1 MLMSFFQIFIYVVC
15 AVVAKE
21 DTLCGNFD
29 GTFKKTT
36 EPQTLTL
43 YTDFVPSNIT
53 IGGLNIHLREND
65 CASENRTYACRL
77 IQVHESG
84 FWRFEVDDIVTANVD
99 SVEITAYSSHVPPIS
114 VQALPLTD
122 RKEDKI
128 FAQSSAPFVL
138 CPKPQQKDVVV
149 DFAFPTSILD
159 RSVKVSFYMDGR
171 IQYEI
176 GQNSVRTNENAV
188 HDGTGVMLRVSFY
201 VTRFQAPNKRYR
213 TVSAVVDQGST
224 TTKILTKIVDFGST
238 VWDPICDTYDGTFS
252 FSENLT
258 NIKAYLPFKP
268 QKIVI
273 GHNYTFAN
281 NVCESDNEVLQCK
294 LTRVSGPKIFKFEIL
309 GVSKRDIETIH
320 FSTSDAK
327 GPNIY
332 ILYRKMLTN
341 LPQFMFSPEFSQPF
355 GLRVLDGNTV
365 LCDARYAGNPKCHT
379 KVRQGRTTV
388 RERLYKTPTTE
399 RFVFLTCELEVGNQ
413 RGYMTH
419 LIDFGRKDAFEIGKE
434 DIDETWSHLGFIYN
448 GTYQPN
454 SSADHF
460 YAFMDFRPKY
470 FRWFYRMDGENCI
483 TSIHSFAC
491 KIRKV
496 VGSSF
501 WRVEIRSTDAL
512 TANELSF
519 QDEKYYPT
527 RQYVMHSTPFSETA
541 KGGFILNLSQPFVHS
556 AVSRST
562 VSIKCAFRRE
572 NDSQRIRFKVYSD
585 YRTLCGIGHLDL
597 PPCKNVVFDTKMG
610 ETSMRSVM
618 DCSLASPRKW
628 RIFTIWLILGQQC
641 SCFNFVWRRTSK

>member
-1 MLMSFFQIFIYVVC
+1 MPDNHIRIPF
-15 AVVAKE
+15 
-21 DTLCGNFD
+21 
-29 GTFKKTT
+29 
-36 EPQTLTL
+36 
-43 YTDFVPSNIT
+43 
-53 IGGLNIHLREND
+53 GL
-65 CASENRTYACRL
+65 
-77 IQVHESG
+77 
-84 FWRFEVDDIVTANVD
+84 
-99 SVEITAYSSHVPPIS
+99 
-114 VQALPLTD
+114 
-122 RKEDKI
+122 
-128 FAQSSAPFVL
+128 
-138 CPKPQQKDVVV
+138 
-149 DFAFPTSILD
+149 
-159 RSVKVSFYMDGR
+159 
-171 IQYEI
+171 
-176 GQNSVRTNENAV
+176 
-188 HDGTGVMLRVSFY
+188 
-201 VTRFQAPNKRYR
+201 
-213 TVSAVVDQGST
+213 
-224 TTKILTKIVDFGST
+224 
-238 VWDPICDTYDGTFS
+238 
-252 FSENLT
+252 
-258 NIKAYLPFKP
+258 
-268 QKIVI
+268 
-273 GHNYTFAN
+273 
-281 NVCESDNEVLQCK
+281 
-294 LTRVSGPKIFKFEIL
+294 VSGSKIFKFEIL
-309 GVSKRDIETIH
+309 GVNKRDIETIH

-327 GPNIY
+327 GPKIY

-355 GLRVLDGNTV
+355 VHCPSPSSYHADITCSTFHNKLEGLRVLDGNTV
-365 LCDARYAGNPKCHT
+365 LCDAKYAGNPKCHT

-388 RERLYKTPTTE
+388 RERVYKTPTTE

-448 GTYQPN
+448 GTYQRN

-470 FRWFYRMDGENCI
+470 FRGFYRMDGENCI
-483 TSIHSFAC
+483 TSIHSFVC

-610 ETSMRSVM
+610 TVTVTVNVYRGDVNEERYGLFTCHSVVVSTSFGGEQEPPVANKR
-618 DCSLASPRKW
+618 DA
-628 RIFTIWLILGQQC
+628 
-641 SCFNFVWRRTSK
+641 TS